1 MTGSLT
7 CVSGAEAG
15 TRPLSEL
22 ALFVRTH
29 RGRGPGLLWPEHAGP
44 DDWDRPPGALAV
56 LLALHLGCPVGEL
69 PGLPSVVPSAGTF
82 ADVSAAP
89 YDLLV
94 LQQAGSSGW
103 RLRPPDRPAAEA
115 AGPELRLRAGEVLYV
130 PAGYAAGVRPGRGA
144 RDVRLA
150 LGPYA
155 DA

>member
-69 PGLPSVVPSAGTF
+69 PGLPVEPSAGM
-82 ADVSAAP
+82 SAAP